1 MVSVICGTNTPNYV
15 CHVSVRHHADTCGYI
30 QLLKFSQTIIGVYA
44 SVLVACLVSMFVS
57 VLHVMYDDGDKCKA
71 NILLLAVLILF

>member
-1 MVSVICGTNTPNYV
+1 
-15 CHVSVRHHADTCGYI
+15 
-30 QLLKFSQTIIGVYA
+30 LLKFSQTIIGVYV